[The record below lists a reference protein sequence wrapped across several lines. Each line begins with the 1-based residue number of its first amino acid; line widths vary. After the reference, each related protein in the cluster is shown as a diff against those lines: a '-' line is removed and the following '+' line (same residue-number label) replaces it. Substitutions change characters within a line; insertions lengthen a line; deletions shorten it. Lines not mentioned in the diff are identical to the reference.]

1 MAQKVTAA
9 RSSALGQAITSYVLV
24 PYADE
29 YSDIEIGDVT
39 HPAGAT
45 FAEAAASRCVLDRGT
60 LVTLL
65 VAMGLGDLDPLYRL
79 NLEVGAVH
87 DRLKENI
94 ADGIIPAPLFLGQGV
109 DDEVVPIEMQRSL
122 AADLCAD
129 ARDVEVHEYPGRSHM
144 GVVAADSPLIPDLL
158 AWADAVLARDHQS
171 ERDVCS
177 A

>member
-122 AADLCAD
+122 A
-129 ARDVEVHEYPGRSHM
+129 DVEVHEYPGRSHM